1 MDRKRVFVVS
11 EDAELAQKVAR
22 LLDRHGVTGFWVSEG
37 EGEKLERLWKM
48 DARITQQQ
56 ADGSLGTEGAP
67 MRASATPICGG
78 AQTVRLRSSD
88 DNSYYR

>member
-37 EGEKLERLWKM
+37 EGEKLERLWQM
-48 DARITQQQ
+48 DHWGLKAHQ
-56 ADGSLGTEGAP
+56 
-67 MRASATPICGG
+67 
-78 AQTVRLRSSD
+78 
-88 DNSYYR
+88 